1 VNRRFLV
8 AGAAFLLV
16 AAGGYAADRWSDHR
30 LARCEQRGDRFSAS
44 DLFARRPGGY
54 NPAGSPSAGCDI
66 DRVAAYASL
75 QFLATNGGPSGD
87 ALSSGSTAPQVD
99 RAAVTAFYR
108 GLLGGD
114 AWRFDVRTP
123 APGPNAAGLCADK
136 DGTYVNV
143 SFPMAGTYELTVA
156 DKPDTSAN
164 CA

>member
-1 VNRRFLV
+1 M

-16 AAGGYAADRWSDHR
+16 AAGGYAANRWTDHR
-30 LARCEQRGDRFSAS
+30 LARCEQRSDRFSAL
-44 DLFARRPGGY
+44 DLFTHRPGGY
-54 NPAGSPSAGCDI
+54 DPAGAPSAGCDV
-66 DRVAAYASL
+66 DKVAAYASL

-87 ALSSGSTAPQVD
+87 DLSTGSTAPQVD

-108 GLLGGD
+108 GLLRGG
-114 AWRFDVRTP
+114 AWKVDDRTP
-123 APGPNAAGLCADK
+123 APVLCADK

-156 DKPDTSAN
+156 DKPDTDAG